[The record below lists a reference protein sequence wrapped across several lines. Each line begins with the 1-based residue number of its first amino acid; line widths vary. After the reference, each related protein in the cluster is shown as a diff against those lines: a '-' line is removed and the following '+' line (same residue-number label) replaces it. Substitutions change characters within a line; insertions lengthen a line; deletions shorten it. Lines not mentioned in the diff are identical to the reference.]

1 MIRMPRASPRELL
14 ECYFNDC
21 VPQAT
26 KSRTFTA
33 LTQERI
39 NALADLWRYRDYHH
53 NKKCSTYTINL
64 NPYNPSLR
72 DSTSFLRAT
81 DMFREVGR
89 KFGVSGP
96 RLETVARTLG
106 VTYLAERRLGV
117 TGKYFGIFLYTRYRP
132 RKRETT
138 NDVFTLR
145 IYTPAPIGFSCDNS
159 IAAANVPQSYLKA
172 LLRALLSSI
181 KAITFQEGFFRP
193 LDSSPE
199 CPNMNKI
206 MWIGVWNWRE
216 EIPGLELAAAYDN
229 IYQAM
234 DTGGTVPEY
243 APDYHEYDKQLLKDV
258 IWNTTT
264 KQAMEDLVEA
274 FTEELP
280 TAEIKVGCVE
290 NPPEL
295 YSYLQYPGGLN
306 ETVNGR
312 PASSFIERGG
322 LSGSCYDVSRDLNDV
337 YCKALDPHFPVDTGT
352 PINMKFGSGFKWARE
367 ALGSEVINVPVWLWA
382 NGFLKVPLVTPALA
396 MVERM
401 HFSDSTLISDVEL
414 NWARAQAEPRQYAK
428 ELVRSFIDP
437 YEPEIERAIIE
448 RPFNYGLIQTGA
460 IPLTFYD
467 LLGYIWVRA

>member
-1 MIRMPRASPRELL
+1 
-14 ECYFNDC
+14 
-21 VPQAT
+21 
-26 KSRTFTA
+26 
-33 LTQERI
+33 
-39 NALADLWRYRDYHH
+39 
-53 NKKCSTYTINL
+53 
-64 NPYNPSLR
+64 
-72 DSTSFLRAT
+72 
-81 DMFREVGR
+81 
-89 KFGVSGP
+89 
-96 RLETVARTLG
+96 
-106 VTYLAERRLGV
+106 
-117 TGKYFGIFLYTRYRP
+117 
-132 RKRETT
+132 
-138 NDVFTLR
+138 
-145 IYTPAPIGFSCDNS
+145 
-159 IAAANVPQSYLKA
+159 
-172 LLRALLSSI
+172 
-181 KAITFQEGFFRP
+181 
-193 LDSSPE
+193 
-199 CPNMNKI
+199 MNKI

-243 APDYHEYDKQLLKDV
+243 VPEYHEYDKQLLKDV

-264 KQAMEDLVEA
+264 KQAMEDMVEA

-280 TAEIKVGCVE
+280 TAEIKVGCAE

-295 YSYLQYPGGLN
+295 YSYLQYPGELN

-322 LSGSCYDVSRDLNDV
+322 LSGSCYDLSRNLNDI
-337 YCKALDPHFPVDTGT
+337 YCKALGPHFPIDTGT

-401 HFSDSTLISDVEL
+401 HFSDSTLISDIEL
-414 NWARAQAEPRQYAK
+414 NWARAQAEPRQYAR
-428 ELVRSFIDP
+428 ELVHSFIDP